1 TNAQQTPHVPSVQ
14 QDGPLQYQP
23 TTRTVERRATIEQNL
38 GDHAIVDTSGS
49 DEWFIEI
56 GAGVDQN
63 SRHLHIV
70 GLVLAIPLL
79 LKDHALEQSGM
90 ACRRSRSR

>member
-1 TNAQQTPHVPSVQ
+1 M
-14 QDGPLQYQP
+14 
-23 TTRTVERRATIEQNL
+23 IEHNF

-70 GLVLAIPLL
+70 GLVLAIQR
-79 LKDHALEQSGM
+79 HALEQSGM